1 MAIIGG
7 TFANLGG
14 GKFANG
20 AMSAAFVHLFNQE
33 QWYKLADAMKKMP
46 NLLGDFF
53 KKVPKTFYN
62 FWTKMLPDT
71 ISNEKIPLGL
81 RVGLKGVATVTEM
94 GATAGLPERV
104 AMVYDMFSGAFFSTY
119 QTSIYGFAGFYIK
132 AYINDLRGVYYK
144 DNSLNPYGF

>member
-7 TFANLGG
+7 TFAKLGG

-46 NLLGDFF
+46 HLLWGII
-53 KKVPKTFYN
+53 KKGPKTFYG

-71 ISNEKIPLGL
+71 ISNEKIPFGL
-81 RVGLKGVATVTEM
+81 RVGLKGITTATEI
-94 GATAGLPERV
+94 GATYGLSGRV
-104 AMVYDMFSGAFFSTY
+104 QVAYDMFSGAFFSTY
-119 QTSIYGFAGFYIK
+119 QTSINGFAGFYIK